1 MRFQGLGAGLQG
13 AALSIQSY
21 RDLLVWQKAMRL
33 AAEAYRVGKLL
44 PKAEEYRLTSQLL
57 RAAASVPANI
67 AEGHAR
73 GTRKDY
79 AHFVS
84 IARGSLAE
92 TETILLLLVDV
103 DLLTNDHVQPAL
115 DLCSETGR
123 MLNGLLARLR
133 DTTDT
138 RPTRPLKPSP

>member
-1 MRFQGLGAGLQG
+1 
-13 AALSIQSY
+13 
-21 RDLLVWQKAMRL
+21 VWQKAMRR
-33 AAEAYRVGKLL
+33 AAEAYRLSKLL

-57 RAAASVPANI
+57 RAATSVPANI
-67 AEGHAR
+67 AEGHSR

-103 DLLTNDHVQPAL
+103 DLLAREHVQAAL
-115 DLCSETGR
+115 DLCSEIGR
-123 MLNGLLARLR
+123 MLNALLARLR
-133 DTTDT
+133 DTPGT
-138 RPTRPLKPSP
+138 RTLKPDP

>member
-1 MRFQGLGAGLQG
+1 MRVQVSGVRFQGP
-13 AALSIQSY
+13 ALSVRSY
-21 RDLLVWQKAMRL
+21 RNLLVWQKAMRL
-33 AAEAYRVGKLL
+33 AAEAYRLAQLL

-92 TETILLLLVDV
+92 TEMILLLLVDV
-103 DLLTNDHVQPAL
+103 DLLTNEHVDPVL
-115 DLCSETGR
+115 ELCSEIGR
-123 MLNGLLARLR
+123 ML
-133 DTTDT
+133 D
-138 RPTRPLKPSP
+138 

>member
-1 MRFQGLGAGLQG
+1 V
-13 AALSIQSY
+13 SIHSY
-21 RDLLVWQKAMRL
+21 RDLLVWQKAMQL
-33 AAEAYRVGKLL
+33 AAEAYRRARLL

-57 RAAASVPANI
+57 RAAASVPSNI
-67 AEGHAR
+67 AEGRAR

-103 DLLTNDHVQPAL
+103 DLLTNERVQTAL
-115 DLCSETGR
+115 ELSSETGR

-133 DTTDT
+133 ARAETQN
-138 RPTRPLKPSP
+138 LKPET

>member
-1 MRFQGLGAGLQG
+1 MRFQGAGVRFQEPTL
-13 AALSIQSY
+13 AIQSY

-33 AAEAYRVGKLL
+33 AAEAYRLGRLL

-57 RAAASVPANI
+57 RAAASVPSNI

-103 DLLTNDHVQPAL
+103 DLLTNEQVQAPL
-115 DLCSETGR
+115 ELCSETGR

-133 DTTDT
+133 ATPD
-138 RPTRPLKPSP
+138 TRPLKPET

>member
-1 MRFQGLGAGLQG
+1 MG
-13 AALSIQSY
+13 I
-21 RDLLVWQKAMRL
+21 
-33 AAEAYRVGKLL
+33 AAEAYRLGRLL

-57 RAAASVPANI
+57 GAAASVPANI

-92 TETILLLLVDV
+92 TETLLLLLADV
-103 DLLTNDHVQPAL
+103 DLLPNERVQAAL
-115 DLCSETGR
+115 ELCSETGR

-133 DTTDT
+133 E
-138 RPTRPLKPSP
+138 SPPP

>member
-1 MRFQGLGAGLQG
+1 MRLQG
-13 AALSIQSY
+13 SGVGFQEPTLSVRSY

-33 AAEAYRVGKLL
+33 AAEAYRLGRLL

-57 RAAASVPANI
+57 RAAASVPSNI

-92 TETILLLLVDV
+92 TETILLLLVDIGLLKTEQV
-103 DLLTNDHVQPAL
+103 DPVL
-115 DLCSETGR
+115 DVCSEIGR

-133 DTTDT
+133 DTAE
-138 RPTRPLKPSP
+138 TRPLKPDP

>member
-1 MRFQGLGAGLQG
+1 MGFKEPG
-13 AALSIQSY
+13 LSIQSY

-33 AAEAYRVGKLL
+33 AAEAYRVAKLL

-84 IARGSLAE
+84 MARGSLAE

-103 DLLTNDHVQPAL
+103 GLLGEESVQPAL
-115 DLCSETGR
+115 ALCTETGK

-133 DTTDT
+133 A
-138 RPTRPLKPSP
+138 PTGPDPET

>member
-1 MRFQGLGAGLQG
+1 
-13 AALSIQSY
+13 LSAYSY
-21 RDLLVWQKAMRL
+21 RELVVWQKAMRL
-33 AAEAYRVGKLL
+33 AREAYPVTKAL

-57 RAAASVPANI
+57 RAAASVPTNI

-79 AHFVS
+79 ANFIS

-103 DLLTNDHVQPAL
+103 ELLTNEDVQPAL
-115 DLCSETGR
+115 ALCSEVGR
-123 MLNGLLARLR
+123 MLNGLHERLR
-133 DTTDT
+133 
-138 RPTRPLKPSP
+138 SPPANPNP